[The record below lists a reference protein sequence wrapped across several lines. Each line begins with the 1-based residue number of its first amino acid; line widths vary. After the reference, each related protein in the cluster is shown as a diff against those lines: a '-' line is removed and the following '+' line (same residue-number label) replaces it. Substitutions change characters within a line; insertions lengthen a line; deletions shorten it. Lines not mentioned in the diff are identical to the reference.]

1 LSIKKFII
9 YLIPLIVVFFLG
21 AQFHKQ
27 EIWPFGKGYYHSFK
41 MIKKYGLDYKNI
53 VTEEQQDRNLRKFY
67 LDLELKAKDSLRDFS
82 AINENTI
89 KIFKD
94 YKFEKYLLQQGIF
107 NLGISNL
114 NPGSGYLDFYHNNL
128 FLLSSR
134 GILSY
139 SKKIVGEK
147 LIFKQIKNNLNTF
160 LNSNQFLKP
169 GYKSWFSFKDLTI
182 IDNKIFI
189 SFTEE
194 ISQNCWNT
202 SVIFSEINYENIIFT
217 KLFSSTDCINHSR
230 KFNASEAGGR
240 IVNYD
245 QNHILLSVGNYG
257 FNASPLSQDQDS
269 INGKILKIN
278 IKDTSYEIISMGHRN
293 PQGLYYDKKN
303 NFLVE
308 TEHGPSGGDEINI
321 IKLSK
326 NLQENNYGWPL
337 ASYGMHYS
345 EDEPISKNHKSKG
358 FVEPIKY
365 YFPSIGI
372 SEIVNIGGNRY
383 VVGSMRED
391 KAIRF
396 FEINSDNVF
405 VEGIRIPL
413 KERVRD
419 IKFKNNKLFLFLE
432 DTASIGIITLQ

>member
-1 LSIKKFII
+1 MSIKKFII

-139 SKKIVGEK
+139 SKKIGGEK
-147 LIFKQIKNNLNTF
+147 LIFKQIKNNLDTF

-169 GYKSWFSFKDLTI
+169 GYNSWFSFKDLTI

-240 IVNYD
+240 IVSYD
-245 QNHILLSVGNYG
+245 QNHILFSVGNYG
-257 FNASPLSQDQDS
+257 FNASSLSQDHNS

-326 NLQENNYGWPL
+326 NLEENNYGWPL
-337 ASYGMHYS
+337 ASYGNHYS
-345 EDEPISKNHKSKG
+345 EDKPISKSHKSEG

-365 YFPSIGI
+365 YLPSIGI

-383 VVGSMRED
+383 VVGSMRDD

-396 FEINSDNVF
+396 FEINSDNIF
-405 VEGIRIPL
+405 IEGIRIPL

>member
-1 LSIKKFII
+1 MSIKKFII

-67 LDLELKAKDSLRDFS
+67 LDLELKAKDSLSDFS

-139 SKKIVGEK
+139 SKKIGGEK
-147 LIFKQIKNNLNTF
+147 LIFKQIKNNLDTF

-169 GYKSWFSFKDLTI
+169 GYNSWFSFKDLTI

-240 IVNYD
+240 IVSYD
-245 QNHILLSVGNYG
+245 QNHILFSVGNYG
-257 FNASPLSQDQDS
+257 FNASSLSQDHNS

-326 NLQENNYGWPL
+326 NLEENNYGWPL
-337 ASYGMHYS
+337 ASYGNHYS
-345 EDEPISKNHKSKG
+345 EDKPISKSHKSEG

-365 YFPSIGI
+365 YLPSIGI

-383 VVGSMRED
+383 VVGSMRDD

-396 FEINSDNVF
+396 FEINSDNIF
-405 VEGIRIPL
+405 IEGIRIPL

>member
-1 LSIKKFII
+1 M
-9 YLIPLIVVFFLG
+9 IVVFFLG

-139 SKKIVGEK
+139 SKKIGGEK
-147 LIFKQIKNNLNTF
+147 LIFKQIKNNLDTF

-169 GYKSWFSFKDLTI
+169 GYNSWFSFKDLTI

-240 IVNYD
+240 IVSYD
-245 QNHILLSVGNYG
+245 QNHILFSVGNYG
-257 FNASPLSQDQDS
+257 FNASSLSQDHNS

-326 NLQENNYGWPL
+326 NLEENNYGWPL
-337 ASYGMHYS
+337 ASYGNHYS
-345 EDEPISKNHKSKG
+345 EDKPISKSHKSEG

-365 YFPSIGI
+365 YLPSIGI

>member
-1 LSIKKFII
+1 M
-9 YLIPLIVVFFLG
+9 IVVFFLG

-94 YKFEKYLLQQGIF
+94 YKFEKYLLEQGIF

-139 SKKIVGEK
+139 SKKIGGEK
-147 LIFKQIKNNLNTF
+147 LIFKQIKNNLDTF

-169 GYKSWFSFKDLTI
+169 GYNSWFSFKDLTI

-240 IVNYD
+240 IVSYD
-245 QNHILLSVGNYG
+245 QNHILLSVGHYG
-257 FNASPLSQDQDS
+257 LNASSLSQDHNS

-326 NLQENNYGWPL
+326 NLEENNYGWPL
-337 ASYGMHYS
+337 ASYGNHYS
-345 EDEPISKNHKSKG
+345 EDKPISKSHKSEG

-365 YFPSIGI
+365 YLPSIGI

-383 VVGSMRED
+383 VVGSMRDD

-396 FEINSDNVF
+396 FEINSDNIF
-405 VEGIRIPL
+405 IEGIRIPL

>member
-1 LSIKKFII
+1 MSIKKFII

-139 SKKIVGEK
+139 SKKIGGEK
-147 LIFKQIKNNLNTF
+147 LIFKQIKNNLDTF

-169 GYKSWFSFKDLTI
+169 GYNSWFSFKDLTI

-240 IVNYD
+240 IVSYD
-245 QNHILLSVGNYG
+245 QNHILFSVGNYG
-257 FNASPLSQDQDS
+257 FNASSLSQDHNS

-326 NLQENNYGWPL
+326 NLEENNYGWPL
-337 ASYGMHYS
+337 ASYGNHYS
-345 EDEPISKNHKSKG
+345 EDKPISKSHKSEG

-365 YFPSIGI
+365 YLPSIGI